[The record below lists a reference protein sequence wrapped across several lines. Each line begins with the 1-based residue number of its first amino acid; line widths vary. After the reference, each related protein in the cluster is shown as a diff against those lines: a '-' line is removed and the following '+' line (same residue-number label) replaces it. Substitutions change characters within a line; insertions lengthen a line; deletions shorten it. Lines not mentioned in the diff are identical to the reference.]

1 MEDNSVYSSSEEEKK
16 ALVVPE
22 ERIRPSTQ
30 KIPEAV
36 KEEEC
41 LYSPS

>member
-1 MEDNSVYSSSEEEKK
+1 MEDNSVYSSEDEKK
-16 ALVVPE
+16 ALALPE